1 MMGQRQTLWKQ
12 SSESWG
18 GRHNRLHYQGD
29 CLPGSYSIFL
39 PPGRRAPREDPP
51 QGGRIYPREGVAAMM
66 DDMFLEGKMEV
77 GEEVRRQCHD
87 PMLAPTPVLLAR
99 REVPARHPR
108 ATTTQLHHISEEM
121 LVYRKHNLL
130 SCQLPGSPKSTFLM
144 VKGRLHPRRPQH
156 LRQRGQHR
164 SVHLYA
170 GGTPAN
176 PVVCGLP
183 PRLQRDSGLGLP
195 RRGGARVGPQGRQ

>member
-1 MMGQRQTLWKQ
+1 
-12 SSESWG
+12 
-18 GRHNRLHYQGD
+18 
-29 CLPGSYSIFL
+29 
-39 PPGRRAPREDPP
+39 
-51 QGGRIYPREGVAAMM
+51 
-66 DDMFLEGKMEV
+66 MEV

-144 VKGRLHPRRPQH
+144 VFSPDG
-156 LRQRGQHR
+156 
-164 SVHLYA
+164 
-170 GGTPAN
+170 
-176 PVVCGLP
+176 
-183 PRLQRDSGLGLP
+183 
-195 RRGGARVGPQGRQ
+195 